1 MTDPITLA
9 IAAYLTKGGLSK
21 ILGPTAEHL
30 GDEIKTF
37 TPKRIENIGKIF
49 SNAEKKLGNKLDRPG
64 QVPFKV
70 LKTIIDEGSYSD
82 DEIAAEYFGGVLA
95 SSKTEV
101 NRDDRGARVAKIIDN
116 LSTYQIRSHYL
127 IYSTISEL
135 FSNSGN
141 SFNLGENRAK
151 MQLFMSY
158 QDYTNA
164 MELTQLE
171 WNEGRIL
178 GHTFH
183 GLAAEE
189 LIANNWKFGPQ
200 ESLNTIVG
208 SVPSAGIVC
217 TPTALGVEL
226 LLWAFGHGD
235 KEFDFLLTGDF
246 STEIK
251 GIPKSVSNA
260 VGTKA

>member
-9 IAAYLTKGGLSK
+9 IAAYLSEGDLST

-37 TPKRIENIGKIF
+37 TPKQIKNVGEIF
-49 SNAEKKLGNKLDRPG
+49 SNAEKKLDNKLYRSG

-82 DEIAAEYFGGVLA
+82 DEIAVEYFGGVLA

-101 NRDDRGARVAKIIDN
+101 DRDDRGARVAKIINN

-141 SFNLGENRAK
+141 SFNIGENRAK

-158 QDYTNA
+158 QDYTKA
-164 MELTQLE
+164 MAITELE
-171 WNEGRIL
+171 WNEGQIL
-178 GHTFH
+178 GHIFH

-189 LIANNWKFGPQ
+189 LIANDWKFGPQ

-226 LLWAFGHGD
+226 LLWAFGQGD
-235 KEFDFLLTGDF
+235 KEFDFLLTSDF
-246 STEIK
+246 SSEIE

-260 VGTKA
+260 VGAKT